1 MTSDPGPLPRRGGL
15 LTAVFL
21 VAVGIAII
29 AGAIISTRDN
39 DEPTAASAVQ
49 GAIQETTET
58 TEEVFHAPGGPL
70 AGTAAA
76 DFELELLSGETFD
89 LSDHFENDGR
99 PLVLNF
105 WASWCPPCRAEMPD
119 FDTVAAER
127 QDILIVGIAVEDDPA
142 AAEAFAAEIGVRYP
156 LGIDHTNV
164 IASRYPYFGLPTT
177 WFIDSDGVIVRQ
189 WTGFITYNDLIERI
203 DADLSS

>member
-1 MTSDPGPLPRRGGL
+1 MTSEPGPLPRRGGL

-29 AGAIISTRDN
+29 TGAILSTRDN
-39 DEPTAASAVQ
+39 DETTTAAAVRA
-49 GAIQETTET
+49 AIDETTQT
-58 TEEVFHAPGGPL
+58 TEAFHAPGGPL
-70 AGTAAA
+70 AGTLAA
-76 DFELELLSGETFD
+76 DFDVELLSGGTFD

-142 AAEAFAAEIGVRYP
+142 AAEAFGAEIGVRYP

-164 IASRYPYFGLPTT
+164 IASQYPYLGLPTT
-177 WFIDSDGVIVRQ
+177 WFIDSDGIIVRQ